1 MTAGARAP
9 LRTVL
14 CALYQCAERRRVN
27 DSGGCVP
34 LRAQVEDGALKPSVV
49 PGFSRGVQDTYAL
62 CLGPTDSDGVW
73 FQSRRPRYICR
84 TSGWSS
90 RVSGFGRGV

>member
-34 LRAQVEDGALKPSVV
+34 LRALVEDGALKPSVV
-49 PGFSRGVQDTYAL
+49 SG
-62 CLGPTDSDGVW
+62 LGW
-73 FQSRRPRYICR
+73 C
-84 TSGWSS
+84 
-90 RVSGFGRGV
+90 RVSVGASKMHMPSV

>member
-14 CALYQCAERRRVN
+14 CALYQYAERRRVS

-34 LRAQVEDGALKPSVV
+34 LRALVEDGAPTPRAVS
-49 PGFSRGVQDTYAL
+49 GFSRGVQNTYAL
-62 CLGPTDSDGVW
+62 CLG
-73 FQSRRPRYICR
+73 
-84 TSGWSS
+84 
-90 RVSGFGRGV
+90 